1 MQENTKN
8 SVKKAFSIVTAIW
21 SVVVGLLFIVQVWR
35 ILAGG
40 MHPYTP
46 QNIAEKFSQIAIP
59 AYIGLALIILSLVV
73 SLVFPDPR
81 EKVKP
86 FALSESATLARL
98 QRRIPMQ
105 TAVENEEENV
115 QALYA
120 WKVKNILSW
129 CVCSLLIAICLI
141 VAFAYL
147 LGGFAPVS
155 KQGFFAEHSSAEF
168 IIRSLPWL
176 TGAFGA
182 GVFAVYFNT
191 FTQNKQI
198 ALMKT
203 MLANAVKRG
212 EKPSLNVIPKKNL
225 FAFTQSVWFLPVVRG
240 VVGALAITLIIVGVC
255 TGGMG
260 DVLSNAITICTQCIG
275 LG

>member
-1 MQENTKN
+1 MQDNTKN
-8 SVKKAFSIVTAIW
+8 GLKKAFSIITAVW
-21 SVVVGLLFIVQVWR
+21 SVVVGILFIVQAWR
-35 ILAGG
+35 IFAGG
-40 MHPYTP
+40 THPYTP
-46 QNIAEKFSQIAIP
+46 QNISEKFSQIAIP

-73 SLVFPDPR
+73 SLLLPDIK

-86 FALSESATLARL
+86 FALSDSAIVKRL
-98 QRRIPMQ
+98 QRRIPIQ
-105 TAVENEEENV
+105 NAVEEETL
-115 QALYA
+115 QAVYA
-120 WKVKNILSW
+120 WRVKNVLSW
-129 CVCSLLIAICLI
+129 CVCSLLIAVCLI
-141 VAFAYL
+141 VSFAYL

-168 IIRSLPWL
+168 ILRCLPWL
-176 TGAFGA
+176 MGAFGA

-198 ALMKT
+198 TLMKT
-203 MLANAVKRG
+203 LLANAVRRG
-212 EKPSLNVIPKKNL
+212 EKSSVSVVAPKKNL
-225 FAFTQSVWFLPVVRG
+225 FAFTQSVWFVPVVRG
-240 VVGALAITLIIVGVC
+240 IVGALAITLIIVGIC